1 MRDLA
6 LFVDI
11 RGRDKVEAFG
21 DRDIVRGERP
31 FVAFANVDAAF
42 HVRPDPYW

>member
-1 MRDLA
+1 MRDFA

-11 RGRDKVEAFG
+11 GWRHKVEAFR

-31 FVAFANVDAAF
+31 FVSFANVDAAF
-42 HVRPDPYW
+42 HVRPDPDW